1 MPLRDHPL
9 DLGLLQHDLGDQDR
23 VGIARAAPGQA
34 ARVMGV
40 PIEQCRLDSDGVF
53 HGAGSIDG
61 PRKAY
66 APGSSERAVE
76 IRETILDAV
85 GNTPMVRLSRLAS
98 DTRTPLVAKVEFLN
112 PGGSVKDRI
121 GLAMIEAAEAAG
133 QLHPGAT
140 IVEPTSGNTGTGLA
154 IAAALKGYRLVCVM
168 PDKMSSEKIALLRA
182 YGADVVVCPTAVPR
196 ESPQSYYSVADRL
209 AREIP
214 GAYQPNQY
222 FNPANPAA
230 HEATTGPE
238 IWRQT
243 AGRLTHFVA
252 GMGTGGMITG
262 VGRALKRHNAAI
274 QIVGAD
280 PVGSIYSAGSDF
292 TPKIYKVEGIG
303 EDFMPSTMDMSL
315 VDRIEV
321 VDDKESFLMTRRLTR
336 EEGILVG
343 GSAGSAVVAAMRV
356 AREIDDPNALVVVL
370 LPDTGR
376 NYLSKIF
383 NEEWMR
389 SNGFLEQFPTHSV
402 GEVVGQRAVA
412 SKVPSFVGVQARD
425 TVRAAIDAM
434 QHYGISQLPVVEG
447 DGERG
452 ETRMVGSIQE
462 RTLLD
467 RIYRDPTLVESAVGA
482 AMDPPFPTIPRN
494 ADMDEAFDLLLGG
507 APALVVVDRER
518 PVGMITKL
526 DLLEFVAQESRMRH
540 THR

>member
-1 MPLRDHPL
+1 MP
-9 DLGLLQHDLGDQDR
+9 
-23 VGIARAAPGQA
+23 A
-34 ARVMGV
+34 
-40 PIEQCRLDSDGVF
+40 
-53 HGAGSIDG
+53 
-61 PRKAY
+61 
-66 APGSSERAVE
+66 E
-76 IRETILDAV
+76 ILETILDAV
-85 GNTPMVRLSRLAS
+85 GNTPLVRLSRLAS
-98 DTRTPLVAKVEFLN
+98 DTRTQVVAKVESLN
-112 PGGSVKDRI
+112 PGGSIKDRI
-121 GLAMIEAAEAAG
+121 GLAMIEAAEQAG
-133 QLHPGAT
+133 QLRPGAT

-209 AREIP
+209 AHEIP
-214 GAYQPNQY
+214 GAFQPNQY

-243 AGRLTHFVA
+243 DGRITHFVA
-252 GMGTGGMITG
+252 GMGTGGTITG
-262 VGRALKRHNAAI
+262 VGRVLKRHNPNV

-280 PVGSIYSAGSDF
+280 PVGSIYSAGANF

-303 EDFMPSTMDMSL
+303 EDFMPSTMDLSL
-315 VDRIEV
+315 VDRIEI
-321 VDDKESFLMTRRLTR
+321 VDDKEGFLMARRLTR
-336 EEGILVG
+336 EEGILAG
-343 GSAGSAVVAAMRV
+343 GSAGSALVAAMRV
-356 AREIDDPNALVVVL
+356 AEELDDLRALVVVL

-376 NYLSKIF
+376 NYLSKIY

-402 GEVVGQRAVA
+402 GEVVGQRALG
-412 SKVPSFVGVQARD
+412 SQLPSFVGVEARD
-425 TVRAAIDAM
+425 TVRSAIDAM
-434 QHYGISQLPVVEG
+434 QHYGISQLPVVESAESHNG
-447 DGERG
+447 GKPD
-452 ETRMVGSIQE
+452 TRMVGSIQE

-467 RIYRDPTLVESAVGA
+467 RVYRDPTLIESAVGA
-482 AMDPPFPTIPRN
+482 AMDPPFPTLSRT

-507 APALVVVDRER
+507 APALVVVDRET

-526 DLLEFVAQESRMRH
+526 DLLEFVAQHNRGRH

>member
-1 MPLRDHPL
+1 MP
-9 DLGLLQHDLGDQDR
+9 
-23 VGIARAAPGQA
+23 A
-34 ARVMGV
+34 
-40 PIEQCRLDSDGVF
+40 
-53 HGAGSIDG
+53 
-61 PRKAY
+61 
-66 APGSSERAVE
+66 E
-76 IRETILDAV
+76 ILETILDAV
-85 GNTPMVRLSRLAS
+85 GNTPLVRLSRLAAN
-98 DTRTPLVAKVEFLN
+98 TRTPVVAKVESLN

-121 GLAMIEAAEAAG
+121 GLAMIEAAEQAG
-133 QLHPGAT
+133 HLHPGAT

-168 PDKMSSEKIALLRA
+168 PDKMSSEKITLLRA
-182 YGADVVVCPTAVPR
+182 YGAEVVVCPTAVPR
-196 ESPQSYYSVADRL
+196 ESPQSYYSVAERL
-209 AREIP
+209 TREIP
-214 GAYQPNQY
+214 GAFQPNQY
-222 FNPANPAA
+222 FNLANPAA

-243 AGRLTHFVA
+243 DGRITHFVA
-252 GMGTGGMITG
+252 GMGTGGTITG
-262 VGRALKRHNAAI
+262 VARVLKQHNPAV

-303 EDFMPSTMDMSL
+303 EDFMPSTMDLSL

-356 AREIDDPNALVVVL
+356 AREIDDPQALIVVL

-389 SNGFLEQFPTHSV
+389 SNGFLEQFATHSV
-402 GEVVGQRAVA
+402 GEVVSQRAA
-412 SKVPSFVGVQARD
+412 ESRLPPFVGVQARD

-434 QHYGISQLPVVEG
+434 QQYGISQLPVVEG
-447 DGERG
+447 DGQG
-452 ETRMVGSIQE
+452 SATRMVGSIQE

-467 RIYRDPTLVESAVGA
+467 RVYRDPTLVESAVGA
-482 AMDPPFPTIPRN
+482 AMDPPFPTIART
-494 ADMDEAFDLLLGG
+494 AEMDDAFDILLAG
-507 APALVVVDRER
+507 APALVVTDHDQ

-526 DLLEFVAQESRMRH
+526 DLLEFVAQHSRRPRH
-540 THR
+540 SHQ

>member
-1 MPLRDHPL
+1 MPTEIL
-9 DLGLLQHDLGDQDR
+9 DN
-23 VGIARAAPGQA
+23 
-34 ARVMGV
+34 
-40 PIEQCRLDSDGVF
+40 
-53 HGAGSIDG
+53 
-61 PRKAY
+61 
-66 APGSSERAVE
+66 
-76 IRETILDAV
+76 ILDAV
-85 GNTPMVRLSRLAS
+85 GNTPMVRLSRLS
-98 DTRTPLVAKVEFLN
+98 SETRTPIVAKVESLN

-121 GLAMIEAAEAAG
+121 GLAMIEAAEQSG
-133 QLHPGAT
+133 QLRPGAT

-154 IAAALKGYRLVCVM
+154 IAASLKGYRLVCVM
-168 PDKMSSEKIALLRA
+168 PDKMSTEKIALLRA

-214 GAYQPNQY
+214 GAFQPNQY
-222 FNPANPAA
+222 FNAANPAA

-243 AGRLTHFVA
+243 DGQITHFVA
-252 GMGTGGMITG
+252 GMGTGGTISG
-262 VGRALKRHNAAI
+262 VGRVLKRHKPDV
-274 QIVGAD
+274 QVVGAD
-280 PVGSIYSAGSDF
+280 PVGSIYSAGANF

-303 EDFMPSTMDMSL
+303 EDFMPRTMDLSV

-321 VDDKESFLMTRRLTR
+321 VDDKEGFLMARRLTR
-336 EEGILVG
+336 EEGILIG
-343 GSAGSAVVAAMRV
+343 GSGGSAVVVALRV
-356 AREIDDPNALVVVL
+356 AFEIDDPKALIVVL

-376 NYLSKIF
+376 NYLSKIY

-402 GEVVGQRAVA
+402 GDLVGQRAVA

-434 QHYGISQLPVVEG
+434 QHYGISQLPVVETDG
-447 DGERG
+447 DGRT
-452 ETRMVGSIQE
+452 ETRLVGSIQE

-467 RIYRDPTLVESAVGA
+467 RVYRDPSLIESAVGA
-482 AMDPPFPTIPRN
+482 AMDPPFPTIART

-507 APALVVVDRER
+507 ANAIVVVDRDE
-518 PVGMITKL
+518 PVGMVTKL
-526 DLLEFVAQESRMRH
+526 DLLEFVAQHTGRRH

>member
-1 MPLRDHPL
+1 MPAEIL
-9 DLGLLQHDLGDQDR
+9 D
-23 VGIARAAPGQA
+23 
-34 ARVMGV
+34 
-40 PIEQCRLDSDGVF
+40 
-53 HGAGSIDG
+53 
-61 PRKAY
+61 
-66 APGSSERAVE
+66 
-76 IRETILDAV
+76 TILDAV
-85 GNTPMVRLSRLAS
+85 GNTPMVRLSRLS
-98 DTRTPLVAKVEFLN
+98 SETRTPIVAKVESLN

-121 GLAMIEAAEAAG
+121 GLAMIEAAEQTG
-133 QLHPGAT
+133 QLRPGAT
-140 IVEPTSGNTGTGLA
+140 IVEPTSGNTGTALA

-196 ESPQSYYSVADRL
+196 ESPQSYYSVAERL

-214 GAYQPNQY
+214 GAFQPNQY
-222 FNPANPAA
+222 FNAANPAA

-243 AGRLTHFVA
+243 DGQITHFVA
-252 GMGTGGMITG
+252 GMGTGGTISG
-262 VGRALKRHNAAI
+262 VGRVLKRHNPAV
-274 QIVGAD
+274 QVVGAD
-280 PVGSIYSAGSDF
+280 PVGSIYSAGANF

-303 EDFMPSTMDMSL
+303 EDFMPSTMDLSV

-321 VDDKESFLMTRRLTR
+321 VDDKEGFLMARRLTR

-343 GSAGSAVVAAMRV
+343 GSGGSALVAALRV
-356 AREIDDPNALVVVL
+356 AFEIDDPRALIVVL

-376 NYLSKIF
+376 NYLSKIY

-402 GEVVGQRAVA
+402 GEVVGRRGVE
-412 SKVPSFVGVQARD
+412 SHLPPFVGVQARD

-434 QHYGISQLPVVEG
+434 QHYGISQLPVVETDG
-447 DGERG
+447 DGG
-452 ETRMVGSIQE
+452 SETRLVGSIQE

-467 RIYRDPTLVESAVGA
+467 RVYRDPSLVESAVGA
-482 AMDPPFPTIPRN
+482 AMDPPFPTIARS

-507 APALVVVDRER
+507 ANALVVVDRDT
-518 PVGMITKL
+518 PVGMVTKL
-526 DLLEFVAQESRMRH
+526 DLLEFVAQHSGRRH

>member
-1 MPLRDHPL
+1 MP
-9 DLGLLQHDLGDQDR
+9 
-23 VGIARAAPGQA
+23 A
-34 ARVMGV
+34 
-40 PIEQCRLDSDGVF
+40 
-53 HGAGSIDG
+53 
-61 PRKAY
+61 
-66 APGSSERAVE
+66 E
-76 IRETILDAV
+76 ILETILDAV
-85 GNTPMVRLSRLAS
+85 GNTPLVRLARLAS
-98 DTRTPLVAKVEFLN
+98 DTRTQVVAKVESLN

-121 GLAMIEAAEAAG
+121 GLAMIEAAEQAG
-133 QLHPGAT
+133 QLRPGAT

-196 ESPQSYYSVADRL
+196 ESPQSYYSVAERL

-214 GAYQPNQY
+214 GAFQPNQY
-222 FNPANPAA
+222 FNQANPAA

-243 AGRLTHFVA
+243 DGRITHFVA
-252 GMGTGGMITG
+252 GMGTGGTISG
-262 VGRALKRHNAAI
+262 VGRVLKRHNPNL
-274 QIVGAD
+274 QVVGAD
-280 PVGSIYSAGSDF
+280 PAGSIYSAGSNF

-303 EDFMPSTMDMSL
+303 EDFMPSTMDLSV

-321 VDDKESFLMTRRLTR
+321 VDDKESFLMARRLTR
-336 EEGILVG
+336 EEGILIGGSG
-343 GSAGSAVVAAMRV
+343 GSALVAAMRV
-356 AREIDDPNALVVVL
+356 AEEIDDPQALVVVL

-402 GEVVGQRAVA
+402 GEVVGLRALG
-412 SKVPSFVGVQARD
+412 SHLPSFVGVLARD
-425 TVRAAIDAM
+425 TVRSAIDAM
-434 QHYGISQLPVVEG
+434 QHYGISQLPVVESA
-447 DGERG
+447 DGG
-452 ETRMVGSIQE
+452 SSQPDTRLVGSIQE

-467 RIYRDPTLVESAVGA
+467 RVYRDPTLVESTVGA
-482 AMDPPFPTIPRN
+482 AMDPPFPTIQRT

-507 APALVVVDRER
+507 ANALVVTDGDQ

-526 DLLEFVAQESRMRH
+526 DLLEFVSQHSRGGRH
-540 THR
+540 SHR

>member
-1 MPLRDHPL
+1 MP
-9 DLGLLQHDLGDQDR
+9 
-23 VGIARAAPGQA
+23 A
-34 ARVMGV
+34 
-40 PIEQCRLDSDGVF
+40 
-53 HGAGSIDG
+53 
-61 PRKAY
+61 
-66 APGSSERAVE
+66 E
-76 IRETILDAV
+76 ILETILDAV
-85 GNTPMVRLSRLAS
+85 GNTPLVRLSRLAA
-98 DTRTPLVAKVEFLN
+98 DTRTPVVAKVESLN

-121 GLAMIEAAEAAG
+121 GLAMIEAAEQAG
-133 QLHPGAT
+133 QLRPGAT

-168 PDKMSSEKIALLRA
+168 PDKMSSEKITLLRA
-182 YGADVVVCPTAVPR
+182 YGAEVVVCPTAVPR

-230 HEATTGPE
+230 HAATTGPE

-243 AGRLTHFVA
+243 DGRITHFVA
-252 GMGTGGMITG
+252 GMGTGGTITG
-262 VGRALKRHNAAI
+262 VGRVLKQHNPAI

-280 PVGSIYSAGSDF
+280 PVGSIYSAGDKF

-303 EDFMPSTMDMSL
+303 EDFMPSTMDLSL

-356 AREIDDPNALVVVL
+356 ASEIDDPEALIVVL
-370 LPDTGR
+370 LADTGR

-389 SNGFLEQFPTHSV
+389 SNGFLEQFATHSV
-402 GEVVGQRAVA
+402 GEVVGRRGVD
-412 SKVPSFVGVQARD
+412 SRLPPFVGVQARD

-434 QHYGISQLPVVEG
+434 QHYGISQLPVVETDG
-447 DGERG
+447 DGG
-452 ETRMVGSIQE
+452 TETRLVGSIQE

-467 RIYRDPTLVESAVGA
+467 
-482 AMDPPFPTIPRN
+482 
-494 ADMDEAFDLLLGG
+494 
-507 APALVVVDRER
+507 
-518 PVGMITKL
+518 
-526 DLLEFVAQESRMRH
+526 
-540 THR
+540 

>member
-1 MPLRDHPL
+1 MP
-9 DLGLLQHDLGDQDR
+9 
-23 VGIARAAPGQA
+23 A
-34 ARVMGV
+34 
-40 PIEQCRLDSDGVF
+40 
-53 HGAGSIDG
+53 
-61 PRKAY
+61 
-66 APGSSERAVE
+66 E
-76 IRETILDAV
+76 ILETILDAV
-85 GNTPMVRLSRLAS
+85 GNTPLVRLPHIGAG
-98 DTRTPLVAKVEFLN
+98 TRTSLVAKVESMN

-121 GLAMIEAAEAAG
+121 GLAMLEAGEQAG
-133 QLHPGAT
+133 LVRPGAT

-182 YGADVVVCPTAVPR
+182 YGAEVVVCPTAVPR
-196 ESPQSYYSVADRL
+196 ESSQSYYSVADRL

-214 GAYQPNQY
+214 GAFQPNQY

-243 AGRLTHFVA
+243 DGQITHFVA
-252 GMGTGGMITG
+252 GMGTGGTITG
-262 VGRALKRHNAAI
+262 VARALKREKASV

-280 PVGSIYSAGSDF
+280 PAGSIYSAGEKF

-303 EDFMPSTMDMSL
+303 EDFMPSTVDLSL

-321 VDDKESFLMTRRLTR
+321 VDDKESFLMARRVTRQ
-336 EEGILVG
+336 EGILIG
-343 GSAGSAVVAAMRV
+343 GSGGSAVVAALRV
-356 AREIDDPNALVVVL
+356 AREIDDSDALVVVL

-383 NEEWMR
+383 DEEWMR

-402 GEVVGQRAVA
+402 GEVVLQRQL
-412 SKVPSFVGVQARD
+412 PPFIGVQARD
-425 TVRAAIDAM
+425 TVRAAIDTM
-434 QHYGISQLPVVEG
+434 QQYGISQLPVIEG
-447 DGERG
+447 YNDGNARPPQ
-452 ETRMVGSIQE
+452 MVGSIEE

-467 RIYRDPTLVESAVGA
+467 RIYRDPTLVDSSVGA

-494 ADMDEAFDLLLGG
+494 ADMDEAFDKLLGG
-507 APALVVVDRER
+507 ATALVITDREQ

-526 DLLEFVAQESRMRH
+526 DLLEFVAHHNRRLHS
-540 THR
+540 HR

>member
-1 MPLRDHPL
+1 MP
-9 DLGLLQHDLGDQDR
+9 
-23 VGIARAAPGQA
+23 A
-34 ARVMGV
+34 
-40 PIEQCRLDSDGVF
+40 
-53 HGAGSIDG
+53 
-61 PRKAY
+61 
-66 APGSSERAVE
+66 E
-76 IRETILDAV
+76 ILETILDAV
-85 GNTPMVRLSRLAS
+85 GNTPLVRLSRLAENM
-98 DTRTPLVAKVEFLN
+98 RTPVVAKVESLN

-121 GLAMIEAAEAAG
+121 GLAMIEAAEQAG
-133 QLHPGAT
+133 HLHPGAT

-168 PDKMSSEKIALLRA
+168 PDKMSSEKITLLRA
-182 YGADVVVCPTAVPR
+182 YGAEVVVCPTAVPR
-196 ESPQSYYSVADRL
+196 ESPQSYYSVAERL
-209 AREIP
+209 TREIP
-214 GAYQPNQY
+214 GAFQPNQY
-222 FNPANPAA
+222 FNLANPAA

-243 AGRLTHFVA
+243 DGRITHFVA
-252 GMGTGGMITG
+252 GMGTGGTITG
-262 VGRALKRHNAAI
+262 VARVLKQHNPAV

-303 EDFMPSTMDMSL
+303 EDFMPSTMDLSL

-356 AREIDDPNALVVVL
+356 AREIDDPQALIVVL

-389 SNGFLEQFPTHSV
+389 SNGFLEQFATHSV
-402 GEVVGQRAVA
+402 GEVVSQRAA
-412 SKVPSFVGVQARD
+412 ESRLPPFVGVQARD

-434 QHYGISQLPVVEG
+434 QQYGISQLPVVEG
-447 DGERG
+447 DGQG
-452 ETRMVGSIQE
+452 SATRMVGSIQE

-467 RIYRDPTLVESAVGA
+467 RVYRDPTLVESAVGA
-482 AMDPPFPTIPRN
+482 AMDPPFPTIART
-494 ADMDEAFDLLLGG
+494 AEMDDAFDILLAG
-507 APALVVVDRER
+507 APALVVTDHDQ

-526 DLLEFVAQESRMRH
+526 DLLEFVAQHSRRPRH
-540 THR
+540 SH

>member
-1 MPLRDHPL
+1 M
-9 DLGLLQHDLGDQDR
+9 
-23 VGIARAAPGQA
+23 AA
-34 ARVMGV
+34 
-40 PIEQCRLDSDGVF
+40 
-53 HGAGSIDG
+53 
-61 PRKAY
+61 
-66 APGSSERAVE
+66 E
-76 IRETILDAV
+76 ILETILDAV
-85 GNTPMVRLSRLAS
+85 GNTPLVRLSRLSAA
-98 DTRTPLVAKVEFLN
+98 TRTPVVAKVELLN

-121 GLAMIEAAEAAG
+121 GLAMIEAAEQAG
-133 QLHPGAT
+133 QLHPGGT

-168 PDKMSSEKIALLRA
+168 PDKMSTEKIALLRA

-214 GAYQPNQY
+214 GAFQPNQY
-222 FNPANPAA
+222 FNRANPAT

-238 IWRQT
+238 IWQQT
-243 AGRLTHFVA
+243 GGLITHFVA
-252 GMGTGGMITG
+252 GMGTGGTITG
-262 VGRALKRHNAAI
+262 VARALKNRNPSVQVI
-274 QIVGAD
+274 GAD
-280 PVGSIYSAGSDF
+280 PAGSIFSAGDQF

-303 EDFMPSTMDMSL
+303 EDFMPSTIDLSL

-336 EEGILVG
+336 EEGILAG
-343 GSAGSAVVAAMRV
+343 GSSGSALVAAMRV
-356 AREIDDPNALVVVL
+356 AEEIDDPRALMVVL

-402 GEVVGQRAVA
+402 GEVVTHRERQGQGQARLPA
-412 SKVPSFVGVQARD
+412 FIGVQSRD
-425 TVRAAIDAM
+425 SVRAAIDTM
-434 QHYGISQLPVVEG
+434 QNFGISQLPVIDPDG
-447 DGERG
+447 DTRG
-452 ETRMVGSIQE
+452 ADGHMVGSIQE

-467 RIYRDPTLVESAVGA
+467 RIYRDPSLVDSAVGA
-482 AMDPPFPTIPRN
+482 AMDPPFPTIPHG
-494 ADMDEAFDLLLGG
+494 ADIDDAFDVLLAG
-507 APALVVVDRER
+507 APALVITDHDR

-540 THR
+540 SHR